1 MSDTN
6 KFQGFGSPKQN
17 WFKTP
22 NEWTD
27 ITAEISTIAEMK
39 VVEYL
44 LKHTWGYQ
52 EYGVKKHISVDEF
65 MNGRKRKD
73 GSRIDK
79 GTGLSKPSV
88 IAGLKKAVSRG
99 LVKVEIN
106 DNDKA
111 RIKKYYG
118 LFMKEADEDKTEN
131 GKEDEGLKPFTPEV
145 KSFYPRGKDIEP
157 RTEKDTLERQQHKK
171 VDVVV
176 VSEKLNNLHKEL
188 DVETKM
194 NNPDTLAA
202 QLLEQYGSP
211 DQILL
216 KIDEKVR
223 YYRYKIDRG
232 KHIANPT
239 GWVINALKT
248 DYTEAGFKTQSQLI
262 DEAAEKERKRQQQ
275 AQRET
280 EEEARWQEE
289 LERRQ
294 HDRTPYDDI
303 WDQSLA
309 QIKSNM
315 PTLVF
320 ATRYSLTKLKNITDD
335 GVATIIVPN
344 QETLAWLTH
353 QQQQNK
359 DRFLKPTLESLGH
372 PISETRFEL
381 AESNTSQNMQTA
393 QNQNLIQ
400 PP

>member
-118 LFMKEADEDKTEN
+118 LFMKEADEDKTEK
-131 GKEDEGLKPFTPEV
+131 G
-145 KSFYPRGKDIEP
+145 R
-157 RTEKDTLERQQHKK
+157 
-171 VDVVV
+171 
-176 VSEKLNNLHKEL
+176 
-188 DVETKM
+188 
-194 NNPDTLAA
+194 
-202 QLLEQYGSP
+202 
-211 DQILL
+211 
-216 KIDEKVR
+216 
-223 YYRYKIDRG
+223 
-232 KHIANPT
+232 
-239 GWVINALKT
+239 
-248 DYTEAGFKTQSQLI
+248 
-262 DEAAEKERKRQQQ
+262 
-275 AQRET
+275 
-280 EEEARWQEE
+280 
-289 LERRQ
+289 
-294 HDRTPYDDI
+294 
-303 WDQSLA
+303 
-309 QIKSNM
+309 
-315 PTLVF
+315 
-320 ATRYSLTKLKNITDD
+320 
-335 GVATIIVPN
+335 
-344 QETLAWLTH
+344 
-353 QQQQNK
+353 
-359 DRFLKPTLESLGH
+359 
-372 PISETRFEL
+372 
-381 AESNTSQNMQTA
+381 
-393 QNQNLIQ
+393 
-400 PP
+400 